1 MAPARG
7 LVSSGGFNRRVGT
20 VEVRSSSLLVPAIS
34 FFSVRCPARSL
45 RPQSSFYDHTG
56 EGDSGRQP
64 SSQKNARPTSLVRGM
79 NWRAT
84 PG

>member
-34 FFSVRCPARSL
+34 FLQCSMPGSE
-45 RPQSSFYDHTG
+45 S
-56 EGDSGRQP
+56 
-64 SSQKNARPTSLVRGM
+64 
-79 NWRAT
+79 AT
-84 PG
+84 TIQFL